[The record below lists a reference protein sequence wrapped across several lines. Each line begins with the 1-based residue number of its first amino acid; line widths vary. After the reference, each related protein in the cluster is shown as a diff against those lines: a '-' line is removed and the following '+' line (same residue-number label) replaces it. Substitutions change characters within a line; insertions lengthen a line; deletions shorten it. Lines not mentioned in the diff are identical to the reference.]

1 VRRLSGRAAVAAA
14 VLLAGAGT
22 LAGCGSPERGTASE
36 SGRETLDLT
45 LENIN
50 ASHDGPSGVALSPDG
65 ERLAVVASVAGKRG
79 IYLRSASGADAALEW
94 WREGSSPVW
103 SPDGGSMAFIAGG
116 DLWVAPAASGAAA
129 ASAGASAAGDSAQ
142 RLTRELAGV
151 RDAAFS
157 PDGKSIAFYATPD
170 SVQDI
175 WVVPADGGAE
185 PRRLVSKAAEHDD
198 PRFEPAW
205 SPDGRTIAYVSD
217 RADYWS
223 DDVWLVDVASGRSS
237 QLTRKLMASS
247 TPVWSPKGD
256 RIALFGTAKN
266 EYWYQD
272 LSYIYLVNPA
282 AAGSERPI
290 RMQVFATDAIMRN
303 RPFWS
308 GDGRTIYFPY
318 QQRGSDDLWAVPDTG
333 GVATQVTTIGGS
345 IRSLSAS
352 AGAGEFAFVR
362 AGPTEGAE
370 AYSVAAVG
378 GAPERL
384 TQLSPV
390 WRGVRAPV
398 ELSYRSFDGSYMQGF
413 LYLPPKA
420 GEGERCP
427 ALVMVH
433 GGGTNSYMQNVNI
446 TEQYLASRGFV
457 VLAINYR
464 GGSGFGRSF
473 QDLAVGDWMG
483 GQALDAG
490 AASDFLRT
498 LPYVNG
504 KVGIY
509 GGSYGGSTS
518 LAAATRTPDKF
529 DAVVAMRGAY
539 AEDKSFDE
547 IDRLGKIFTK
557 TGHGALPSENPEA
570 YRVSNTVERLD
581 RLQAPLLLMHGE
593 EDRRVPFTNFKV
605 AVAELQRLGKSFE
618 SHSYPGEGHGFRK
631 PENRIDMSRRL
642 ETFFQQHLGTCAR

>member
-1 VRRLSGRAAVAAA
+1 MAGVVAAVVVGASMLTACRSSE
-14 VLLAGAGT
+14 AGSTSSPGRDT
-22 LAGCGSPERGTASE
+22 LE
-36 SGRETLDLT
+36 LT

-50 ASHDGPSGVALSPDG
+50 GAQDGPSSASISPDGKWIAVVASVQDKRGIYLMPASGGNEALQWWREGGSPLWSPDG
-65 ERLAVVASVAGKRG
+65 ER
-79 IYLRSASGADAALEW
+79 I
-94 WREGSSPVW
+94 
-103 SPDGGSMAFIAGG
+103 AFTARG
-116 DLWVAPAASGAAA
+116 DLWVAARAS
-129 ASAGASAAGDSAQ
+129 GDSAL
-142 RLTRELAGV
+142 RLTQELPGV
-151 RDAAFS
+151 RDPSFS
-157 PDGKSIAFYATPD
+157 PDGKLIAFYANPD
-170 SVQDI
+170 SAQDI
-175 WVVPADGGAE
+175 WVVPSDGSAP
-185 PRRLVSKAAEHDD
+185 PRRLVGAAAEWDD

-205 SPDGRTIAYVSD
+205 SPDGRQIAYVSD
-217 RADYWS
+217 KADYWS
-223 DDVWLVDVASGRSS
+223 DDVWLVDVASGRTR

-272 LSYIYLVNPA
+272 LAYIYLVDPA
-282 AAGSERPI
+282 SPGSERPI
-290 RMQVFATDAIMRN
+290 EMQVYATDAIMRN

-308 GDGRTIYFPY
+308 GDGHTIYFPY
-318 QQRGSDDLWAVPDTG
+318 MQRGNDDLWAVADTG
-333 GVATQVTTIGGS
+333 GVATQVTSLGGS

-362 AGPTEGAE
+362 SGPVDGAE
-370 AYSVAAVG
+370 VYRIAAAGGPSV
-378 GAPERL
+378 RL
-384 TQLSPV
+384 TELSPV
-390 WRGVRAPV
+390 WKGVKEPR
-398 ELSYRSFDGSYMQGF
+398 ELAYRSFDGMYIQGF
-413 LYLPPKA
+413 LFLPPQA
-420 GEGERCP
+420 AQGGRCP
-427 ALVMVH
+427 ALVNVH
-433 GGGTNSYMQNVNI
+433 GGGTNSYMQRLDLM
-446 TEQYLASRGFV
+446 EQYLASRGFV

-490 AASDFLRT
+490 AAADFLRG
-498 LPYVNG
+498 LQYVNG
-504 KVGIY
+504 KVGIF

-539 AEDKSFDE
+539 AESKSFDE

-557 TGHGALPSENPEA
+557 TGHGALPDENPEA

-593 EDRRVPFTNFKV
+593 ADRRVPFTNYKV
-605 AVAELQRLGKSFE
+605 AVAELQRLGKKFE

-631 PENRIDMSRRL
+631 LENRIDMDRRL
-642 ETFFQQHLGTCAR
+642 ETFFQQHLGSCSR

>member
-1 VRRLSGRAAVAAA
+1 M
-14 VLLAGAGT
+14 LASCSASDGGAT
-22 LAGCGSPERGTASE
+22 RSA
-36 SGRETLDLT
+36 GRETLELT
-45 LENIN
+45 LENMN
-50 ASHDGPSGVALSPDG
+50 APHDGPSGVALSPDG
-65 ERLAVVASVAGKRG
+65 KRLAVVASVQGKRG
-79 IYLRSASGADAALEW
+79 IYLLPASGGDSTLEW
-94 WREGSSPVW
+94 WRDGGSPVW
-103 SPDGGSMAFIAGG
+103 SPDGGRIAFTAAG
-116 DLWVAPAASGAAA
+116 DLWVAPAAGS
-129 ASAGASAAGDSAQ
+129 DSALH
-142 RLTRELAGV
+142 LTRQLAGV

-175 WVVPADGGAE
+175 WVVPSDGSAE

-223 DDVWLVDVASGRSS
+223 DDVWLVDVASGRSR

-272 LSYIYLVNPA
+272 LAYIYLVSPA
-282 AAGSERPI
+282 SPGSERPI
-290 RMQVFATDAIMRN
+290 AMQVYATDAIMRN

-318 QQRGSDDLWAVPDTG
+318 QQRGNDDLWAVSDTG
-333 GVATQVTTIGGS
+333 GVATQVTSIGGS

-352 AGAGEFAFVR
+352 SGAGDFAFVR

-370 AYSVAAVG
+370 VYRLSSAG

-390 WRGVRAPV
+390 WRGVRAPI
-398 ELSYRSFDGSYMQGF
+398 ELAYRSFDGSYMQGF
-413 LYLPPKA
+413 LYLPA
-420 GEGERCP
+420 QAEGGSRCP

-433 GGGTNSYMQNVNI
+433 GGGTNSYTQNLNL

-457 VLAINYR
+457 VMAINYR
-464 GGSGFGRSF
+464 GGSGFGRAF

-490 AASDFLRT
+490 AASDFQRG

-518 LAAATRTPDKF
+518 LAAATSTPDKF

-539 AEDKSFDE
+539 AKAGSFE
-547 IDRLGKIFTK
+547 ETDRLGKIFTK
-557 TGHGALPSENPEA
+557 TGHRGALPDENPEA

-593 EDRRVPFTNFKV
+593 EDRRVPFSNFEL

-631 PENRIDMSRRL
+631 AENRIDMSRRL
-642 ETFFQQHLGTCAR
+642 ETFFQQHLGTCVR

>member
-1 VRRLSGRAAVAAA
+1 
-14 VLLAGAGT
+14 
-22 LAGCGSPERGTASE
+22 
-36 SGRETLDLT
+36 
-45 LENIN
+45 
-50 ASHDGPSGVALSPDG
+50 
-65 ERLAVVASVAGKRG
+65 
-79 IYLRSASGADAALEW
+79 
-94 WREGSSPVW
+94 
-103 SPDGGSMAFIAGG
+103 
-116 DLWVAPAASGAAA
+116 
-129 ASAGASAAGDSAQ
+129 
-142 RLTRELAGV
+142 
-151 RDAAFS
+151 
-157 PDGKSIAFYATPD
+157 
-170 SVQDI
+170 
-175 WVVPADGGAE
+175 
-185 PRRLVSKAAEHDD
+185 VSKAAEHDD

-223 DDVWLVDVASGRSS
+223 DDVWLVDVASGQLR

-256 RIALFGTAKN
+256 RIALFGTAKS

-308 GDGRTIYFPY
+308 GDGGTIYFPY
-318 QQRGSDDLWAVPDTG
+318 MQRGGDDLWAVPDSG

-352 AGAGEFAFVR
+352 ADAGEFAFVR

-370 AYSVAAVG
+370 VYSVAAAG

-384 TQLSPV
+384 TRLSPT
-390 WRGVRAPV
+390 WKGVRAPV
-398 ELSYRSFDGSYMQGF
+398 ELSYRSFDGSYIQGF
-413 LYLPPKA
+413 LYLPPQT
-420 GEGERCP
+420 GSGERCP

-433 GGGTNSYMQNVNI
+433 GGGTNSYMQNLNL

-464 GGSGFGRSF
+464 GGSGFGRVF
-473 QDLAVGDWMG
+473 QDLAVRDWMG

-490 AASDFLRT
+490 AASDFVRA

-539 AEDKSFDE
+539 AETKSFDE

-581 RLQAPLLLMHGE
+581 RLEAPLLLMHGE
-593 EDRRVPFTNFKV
+593 EDRRVPFSNFQA

-631 PENRIDMSRRL
+631 PENRVDMSRRL
-642 ETFFQQHLGTCAR
+642 ETFFSQHLGVCAR

>member
-1 VRRLSGRAAVAAA
+1 MRARDGRAAVAAA
-14 VLLAGAGT
+14 LFLAGAGT
-22 LAGCGSPERGTASE
+22 LAGCGGSGGGTGAD
-36 SGRETLDLT
+36 SGRESLELT

-50 ASHDGPSGVALSPDG
+50 APHDGASSVALSPDG
-65 ERLAVVASVAGKRG
+65 ERLAVVASVGGKRG
-79 IYLRSASGADAALEW
+79 IYIMPASGDSSLEW
-94 WREGSSPVW
+94 WREGGSPVW
-103 SPDGGSMAFIAGG
+103 SPDGGSIAFTAGG
-116 DLWVAPAASGAAA
+116 DLWVASAS
-129 ASAGASAAGDSAQ
+129 SAGAPASGDSAL
-142 RLTRELAGV
+142 RLTRELPGV
-151 RDAAFS
+151 RDASFS

-175 WVVPADGGAE
+175 WVVPTDGSAE

-223 DDVWLVDVASGRSS
+223 DDLWLVDAASGTQR

-256 RIALFGTAKN
+256 RIAIFGTAKN

-272 LSYIYLVNPA
+272 LAYIYLVNPT

-308 GDGRTIYFPY
+308 SDGGTIYFPY
-318 QQRGSDDLWAVPDTG
+318 MQRGADDLWAVPDTG
-333 GVATQVTTIGGS
+333 GVATQVTTVGGS
-345 IRSLSAS
+345 FRSLSAS
-352 AGAGEFAFVR
+352 AGAGTFAFLR
-362 AGPTEGAE
+362 GGPTEESEVYRVSAAGGMAE
-370 AYSVAAVG
+370 Q
-378 GAPERL
+378 L
-384 TQLSPV
+384 TRLSPV
-390 WRGVRAPV
+390 WNGVRAPR
-398 ELSYRSFDGSYMQGF
+398 EIAYRSFDGSYMQGF
-413 LYLPPKA
+413 LYLPPQVER
-420 GEGERCP
+420 GDRCP
-427 ALVMVH
+427 ALVNVH
-433 GGGTNSYMQNVNI
+433 GGGTNSYKQNLNV

-464 GGSGFGRSF
+464 GGSGFGRVF
-473 QDLAVGDWMG
+473 QDLAVHDWMG

-539 AEDKSFDE
+539 AKAGSFDE
-547 IDRLGKIFTK
+547 TDRLGKIFTK
-557 TGHGALPSENPEA
+557 TGHGALPDENPEA
-570 YRVSNTVERLD
+570 YRVSNTIERLD
-581 RLQAPLLLMHGE
+581 RLEAPLLLMHGE
-593 EDRRVPFTNFKV
+593 EDRRVPFTNYRI

-631 PENRIDMSRRL
+631 AENRIDMSRRL
-642 ETFFQQHLGTCAR
+642 ENFFGEHLGACAR